1 MKKLNAAAIATAA
14 IFGACALVHIPY
26 NILSRVGV
34 IARTPAWNTAIN
46 FIGIAICLAEVV
58 FFALM
63 LRSKAPTKCIKW
75 PVAMVMIIPA
85 ISALVRMGGYWAK
98 TCGGGFAEWWNSGAD
113 VVSTMSLGA
122 SAWAVVWLL
131 VLAFCF
137 ARGSM
142 ARVMSFVAAYETL
155 LNLVVWN
162 IATLA
167 AMVTPTIYTLI
178 LVQYYI
184 VWPLFYIA
192 IGRYYKSK

>member
-1 MKKLNAAAIATAA
+1 MKKLNTAALVTAA
-14 IFGACALVHIPY
+14 IFGVCALIHIPY
-26 NILSRVGV
+26 NILSRAGV
-34 IARTPAWNTAIN
+34 IAHTPAWTTAIT
-46 FIGIAICLAEVV
+46 FIGIAICLAEEV

-63 LRSKAPTKCIKW
+63 LRSKSPTKCVKW
-75 PVAMVMIIPA
+75 PVAMVMIVPA
-85 ISALVRMGGYWAK
+85 LSALVRLGGYLAK
-98 TCGGGFAEWWNSGAD
+98 SCGEGFAEWWGSGAD
-113 VVSTMSLGA
+113 AIATMSTVA

-137 ARGSM
+137 GRGSM

-162 IATLA
+162 VATIT

-192 IGRYYKSK
+192 IGRYYRA

>member
-1 MKKLNAAAIATAA
+1 MKKLNTAASITAA
-14 IFGACALVHIPY
+14 IFGVCALIHIPY

-34 IARTPAWNTAIN
+34 IARTPAWTTAIT

-63 LRSKAPTKCIKW
+63 LRSKSPTKCVKW
-75 PVAMVMIIPA
+75 PVAMVMIVPA
-85 ISALVRMGGYWAK
+85 LSALVRLGGYLAK
-98 TCGGGFAEWWNSGAD
+98 SCGGGFAEWWGSGAD
-113 VVSTMSLGA
+113 AIATISTVA

-131 VLAFCF
+131 VLAVCF
-137 ARGSM
+137 GRGSM

-162 IATLA
+162 VATIT

-192 IGRYYKSK
+192 IGRYYRA